1 MITQADILTKICRAP
16 LFSGVG
22 SSELQSLISGCGIHR
37 YSRGIEVIHLQKTY
51 DGFYFIYDGAIK
63 LYFLS
68 KNGEEESAGSIS
80 SGNTFGEENIFMTDP
95 LPVYGR
101 TKKQTTL
108 IYISRDSMLTL
119 LRQSPLLSMQMMGL
133 LSQRLYLMTRE
144 LESVCT
150 LSAHERVMHYFV
162 TELTSNLSID
172 SSLHLTETKAEVAS
186 SLHLTPETFSRVIH
200 SLEDEG
206 VISVDGKKIQIHD
219 KQKLGLS

>member
-1 MITQADILTKICRAP
+1 MVTQTDVFNNIAKAP
-16 LFSGVG
+16 LFAGVSSSDLKSLLSGCVIHEYASGV
-22 SSELQSLISGCGIHR
+22 
-37 YSRGIEVIHLQKTY
+37 EVIHLQRTY
-51 DGFYFIYDGAIK
+51 DGFYFIYNGAIK

-101 TKKQTTL
+101 TKQRTTL
-108 IYISRDSMLTL
+108 VYISRESMLTL
-119 LRQSPLLSMQMMGL
+119 LRQSPILSMQMMGL

-150 LSAHERVMHYFV
+150 LSAHERVMHYFL
-162 TELTSNLSID
+162 TEITNNMSVD
-172 SSLHLTETKAEVAS
+172 SSLHLKETKAEVAS
-186 SLHLTPETFSRVIH
+186 SLHLTPETFSRVMH

-206 VISVDGKKIQIHD
+206 LISVDGKKIHIYD
-219 KQKLGLS
+219 EQKLN

>member
-1 MITQADILTKICRAP
+1 MVTHVDILAKITKAP
-16 LFSGVG
+16 LFAGVG
-22 SSELQSLISGCGIHR
+22 SLGLKNLISGCGIHS
-37 YSRGIEVIHLQKTY
+37 YAKGVEVIQLQQTY

-108 IYISRDSMLTL
+108 VYISRKSMLAL
-119 LRQSPLLSMQMMGL
+119 LRQSPILSMQMMGL

-162 TELTSNLSID
+162 TEITNNMSND
-172 SSLHLTETKAEVAS
+172 SSLYLKETKAEVAS

-200 SLEDEG
+200 NLEDDG
-206 VISVDGKKIQIHD
+206 LISVKGKKIHIYD
-219 KQKLGLS
+219 EQKIS